1 MFYTCDLVKACIRLT
16 YGRLEWKYMKWLIF
30 WTDCWV
36 FCNRGLFL
44 AMRTKNILKSVHP
57 TYLLQCW
64 TWENQGRKG
73 NRSYCLP
80 YLVAGPSSLL
90 PPLKHFDSHHQGRK
104 CLNLET
110 ILPVEIITKTM
121 INNFI
126 FRILQNV
133 EVDHFKIQ
141 HIGTN
146 TCLQFRYKI
155 LSTVVLKDCN

>member
-1 MFYTCDLVKACIRLT
+1 MFYTCDLVKAYIRLT
-16 YGRLEWKYMKWLIF
+16 YGRLKWKYMKWLIF

-36 FCNRGLFL
+36 FCKRGLFL
-44 AMRTKNILKSVHP
+44 AMGTNNILKSVHP
-57 TYLLQCW
+57 TYPLQCW

-73 NRSYCLP
+73 NRSYFLP
-80 YLVAGPSSLL
+80 FLVAGPSNLL
-90 PPLKHFDSHHQGRK
+90 PPRKHFDSHHQDRK

-141 HIGTN
+141 HTGTN
-146 TCLQFRYKI
+146 IMF
-155 LSTVVLKDCN
+155 VV